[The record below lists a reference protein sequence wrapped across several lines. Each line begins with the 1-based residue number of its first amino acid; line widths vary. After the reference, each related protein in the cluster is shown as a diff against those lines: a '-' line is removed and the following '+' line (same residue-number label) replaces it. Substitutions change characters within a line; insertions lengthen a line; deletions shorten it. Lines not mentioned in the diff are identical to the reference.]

1 MCHLRVFLFNSLWI
15 AGGMSSVFLFD
26 FFALGR
32 LLVMHGQTILLL
44 RKIAPFHW
52 VFVLSFVCVLLLD
65 DVSAPTKSCE
75 CGLNATWVYHTWPMY
90 FVSVV
95 FTPYPISHHGCVWF
109 LLVISLHITIIVGA
123 GLPNHMIG
131 EVSWDPKRRQS

>member
-44 RKIAPFHW
+44 RKIAPIHW

-65 DVSAPTKSCE
+65 AVSAPTKSCE
-75 CGLNATWVYHTWPMY
+75 CGLNATWVYVHN
-90 FVSVV
+90 V
-95 FTPYPISHHGCVWF
+95 FCFLSSLPLIPSATTAVFGSDLLSLYP
-109 LLVISLHITIIVGA
+109 
-123 GLPNHMIG
+123 
-131 EVSWDPKRRQS
+131 